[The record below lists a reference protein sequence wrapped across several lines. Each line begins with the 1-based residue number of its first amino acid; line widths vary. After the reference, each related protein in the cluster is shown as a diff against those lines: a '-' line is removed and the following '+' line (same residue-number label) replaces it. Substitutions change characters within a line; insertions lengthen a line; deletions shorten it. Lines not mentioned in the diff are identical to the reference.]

1 MRRISFIALL
11 VAAIVVSVL
20 AGGCTRNVTAV
31 SIEGKWTLQSAIGS
45 YTVNGVNRKD
55 TSNYNSTA
63 YYWEIN
69 NDGTL
74 KIVEKTGVF
83 NGNWKLVNN
92 KLFITNTGFIDF
104 PNGFDVS
111 TLNSNLLQLY
121 YTETTVSTFSEQKL
135 IMIR

>member
-1 MRRISFIALL
+1 MSFVTLI
-11 VAAIVVSVL
+11 VAALVITAL
-20 AGGCTRNVTAV
+20 MAGCTRNVTAV

-55 TSNYNSTA
+55 TTNYNSTA

-83 NGNWKLVNN
+83 NGNWKLINN

-111 TLNSNLLQLY
+111 TLNSSLLQLF
-121 YTETTVSTFSEQKL
+121 YTETTAVTFSEQKL